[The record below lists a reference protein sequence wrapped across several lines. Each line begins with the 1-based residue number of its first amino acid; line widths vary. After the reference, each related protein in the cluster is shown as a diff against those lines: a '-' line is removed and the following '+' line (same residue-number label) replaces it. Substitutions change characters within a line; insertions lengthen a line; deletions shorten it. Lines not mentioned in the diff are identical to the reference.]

1 MAKQRRRRRRGRR
14 RGSWFSRL
22 GVLQKAAVC
31 IGGVVITLIASG
43 VIFVAAKF
51 GQIDT
56 QEIPQ
61 EDIVINAEVE
71 EQQKELG
78 EGYLN
83 VALFGVDSREGDL
96 GEGTR
101 TDCLIVA
108 SLNKE
113 TKEIRM
119 VSVYR
124 DTLLDMSEGTLQ
136 KCNAAYSFGGPTQ
149 AINMLNMNLDLDIQ
163 KYVTV
168 DFGIVAEVID
178 LLGGVEI
185 DIQEEEVEYLNEYV
199 AETGEVAGK
208 EAKFVRRSGVQLL
221 DGVQATTYARI
232 RSTAGGD
239 FTRTERQRL
248 VIEKMVEKVKKSDI
262 GTINNIIDKVL
273 PTISTNFTAAEILS
287 YAQYFADYVL
297 GENAGFPFDKTTDTI
312 SGLGSIVIP
321 VDLLDNVKQL
331 HEFLFGKA
339 DYTPS
344 GTVQR
349 ISSAIVTRI
358 GQRDITS
365 DEELNSQMY
374 MPSEDDIAQENQQG
388 SDINGNWGDW
398 TANPGDTG
406 EPGDNTGG
414 LGDGTGNVGGDGTGN
429 TGSDNTGGN
438 GDTGS
443 GTGDGGDTGG
453 GTGDANGAGEGM

>member
-1 MAKQRRRRRRGRR
+1 MARKRRRRRRGRR

-22 GVLQKAAVC
+22 GIVQKIAVC
-31 IGGVVITLIASG
+31 IGGIAITLIASG
-43 VIFVAAKF
+43 VIYVAAKF

-56 QEIPQ
+56 QEIPK
-61 EDIVINAEVE
+61 EDIVINEEVE
-71 EQQKELG
+71 EREELG

-113 TKEIRM
+113 TKEIKM

-124 DTLLDMSEGTLQ
+124 DTLLDMTEGTLQ

-185 DIQEEEVEYLNEYV
+185 DVQEEEVEYLNEYV

-208 EAKFVRRSGVQLL
+208 EAKFVRQPGLQQL

-248 VIEKMVEKVKKSDI
+248 VIEKMVEKIKESDL
-262 GTINNIIDKVL
+262 GTINSIIDKVL
-273 PTISTNFTAAEILS
+273 PTISTNFTATEILS
-287 YAQYFADYVL
+287 YAQYFAEYIL

-321 VDLLDNVKQL
+321 VDLTDNVKLL
-331 HEFLFGKA
+331 HEFLFGVR
-339 DYTPS
+339 DYSPS
-344 GTVQR
+344 GTVQS
-349 ISSAIVTRI
+349 ISSAIVSRI
-358 GQRDITS
+358 GQRDVTS
-365 DEELNSQMY
+365 DEELSSQMY
-374 MPSEDDIAQENQQG
+374 TPSVDDIAQENQQG
-388 SDINGNWGDW
+388 TDFDNIGNGDIGDV
-398 TANPGDTG
+398 
-406 EPGDNTGG
+406 TGG
-414 LGDGTGNVGGDGTGN
+414 SGDDWTGN
-429 TGSDNTGGN
+429 TGN
-438 GDTGS
+438 GDIGDATG
-443 GTGDGGDTGG
+443 GTGDGETGGIDNGGDAGGVTGDTGNE
-453 GTGDANGAGEGM
+453 TGEGM